1 MTDFENKAASVSP
14 KKKRAKKIAAMVVA
28 SVLGISVSGVG
39 AAIGVY
45 DSYFERYER
54 PNYSLYPGMY
64 CYERFEG
71 TLPRETLTVKSGDT
85 DLAAYY
91 YPVTSPKG
99 LVITVH
105 GFHAGADDYLPLIES
120 FVKGGYAVFTYDV
133 TGNYS
138 SGGEDGVG
146 MCQQLVDLDR
156 VLDYLAEDK
165 NFASMPKLLV
175 GHSWGGYAVSSVL
188 ALHDEIKACVCLA
201 PMWNGA
207 TIMIEKSEEYV
218 NDLAYTVKPVFDAY
232 QKHLFGDYTEYN
244 AVVGINSTDIPVLI
258 AQGVDDRVITPDGQ
272 SITAHLDKLTNP
284 NVKVYY
290 GTGMQGSHTGIWH
303 STEAEEYVREV
314 NAQLEELQKQKGGKL
329 TNAEKAEFYKSV
341 DHRLY
346 SDVNKEL
353 LEQIFATFEKG
364 LK

>member
-1 MTDFENKAASVSP
+1 MTDYSQINP
-14 KKKRAKKIAAMVVA
+14 KKKRSKKIAAAIVA
-28 SVLGISVSGVG
+28 SILGISVSGVG

-45 DSYFERYER
+45 DSFFERYER
-54 PNYSLYPGMY
+54 PDYSLFPGMY

-71 TLPRETLTVKSGDT
+71 SLPRETFTVKSGKV

-91 YPVTSPKG
+91 YPVSDPKG
-99 LVITVH
+99 LVVTVH
-105 GFHAGADDYLPLIES
+105 GFHSGADDYLPLIEA

-156 VLDYLAEDK
+156 VLDYLAQNK
-165 NFASMPKLLV
+165 TFADMPKLLV

-188 ALHDEIKACVCLA
+188 ALHSEVKACVCLA

-218 NDLAYTVKPVFDAY
+218 DDLAYTIKPVFDAY
-232 QKHLFGDYTEYN
+232 QKHLFGDYTKYN

-258 AQGVDDRVITPDGQ
+258 AQGVDDTVITPDGQ

-284 NVKVYY
+284 NVSVYY

-303 STEAEEYVREV
+303 SAEAEEYVREV
-314 NAQLEELQKQKGGKL
+314 QKRLSDMEREKGNKL
-329 TNAEKAEFYKSV
+329 TREEKAKFYSSV

-353 LEQIFATFEKG
+353 VELMFKTFEKG
-364 LK
+364 LKT